1 MRSKKYIGM
10 SLQTA
15 DYSVFIFRFFS
26 FSVGILF
33 VKTIS
38 LSHSVP
44 KQNRHAFS
52 FESIEPCRGELPST
66 CSAYHLYFFRKN
78 YKTPIVNTFQRDILR
93 FLRFSL
99 LEIMITKVDPGMF
112 EGEGK
117 GAPNAYLAKSV
128 GMLYDH

>member
-1 MRSKKYIGM
+1 MRSKEYNAM
-10 SLQTA
+10 SLQTGFFF
-15 DYSVFIFRFFS
+15 SVFFPVFF
-26 FSVGILF
+26 FGRYTF

-52 FESIEPCRGELPST
+52 FESIEPYRGELPST